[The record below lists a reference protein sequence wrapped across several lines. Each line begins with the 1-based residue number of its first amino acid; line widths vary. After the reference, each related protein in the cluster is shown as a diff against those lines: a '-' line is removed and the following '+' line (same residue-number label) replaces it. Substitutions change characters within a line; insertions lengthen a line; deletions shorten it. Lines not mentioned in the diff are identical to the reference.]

1 MEHMVKINQISSTF
15 KLKFLARIAPRSGLA
30 VKNHIDVGAGVIDP
44 DFRGNI
50 GKTLN
55 LKSYIKYS

>member
-15 KLKFLARIAPRSGLA
+15 KLKCLARIAPRSGLA

-55 LKSYIKYS
+55 L